1 MKKILVL
8 LSFLMPAILLV
19 AQDTLSNAEGS
30 KYQFIKV
37 VNLEALPV
45 QNQSITGTCWSFS
58 ALSFMESEMM
68 RMGKEGIN
76 LSEMFV
82 VNHAYKDK
90 ARKYIRMHGALN
102 FGPGGAFHDIP
113 YVIRNY
119 GIVPEEVYNGINYGG
134 TRHDHRELDK
144 IMQAMVD
151 AIKSNPAKKLT
162 PAWDDAVQSVLNSY
176 LGAIPESFEYRGK
189 EYTPKSFAE
198 STGLNMDDYIEISSY
213 THHPFYSRF
222 ILEVPDNWMW
232 GSVFNVP
239 LDDLVRIIDHA
250 LENGY
255 TVAWAADVS
264 EKGFSFRKGLAIV
277 PEDPATLDPK
287 DETIPNAFL
296 EPVPE
301 KKITQEMRQEA
312 FDNYETTDDHGMQIT
327 GLYKDAEGNK
337 FYFVKNSW
345 GTSNFDQG
353 YFFAS
358 EAYVRYKTMD
368 IMIHKNALP
377 KDLRKK
383 LKD

>member
-8 LSFLMPAILLV
+8 ISFLMPVLLM
-19 AQDTLSNAEGS
+19 AQDTLTNAKDS
-30 KYQFIKV
+30 KYKFIKV
-37 VNLEALPV
+37 ASLDALPV
-45 QNQSITGTCWSFS
+45 ENQSISGTCWSFS
-58 ALSFMESEMM
+58 ALSFMESEML

-82 VNHAYKDK
+82 VNHAYEDK
-90 ARKYIRMHGALN
+90 AKKYIRMHGTIN
-102 FGPGGAFHDIP
+102 FGGGGAFHDIP

-119 GIVPEEVYNGINYGG
+119 GIVPEEVYSGINYGA
-134 TRHDHRELDK
+134 TYHDHREMDK
-144 IMQAMVD
+144 MLKAMVD
-151 AIKSNPAKKLT
+151 VVVSNPGKKLS
-162 PAWDDAVQSVLNSY
+162 PVWEDAIQSVINDY
-176 LGAIPESFEYRGK
+176 LGTIPKEFTYQGK
-189 EYTPKSFAE
+189 KYTPKSFAK
-198 STGLNMDDYIEISSY
+198 STGLDMDNYLELSSY
-213 THHPFYSRF
+213 THHPFFSWF

-232 GSVFNVP
+232 GEVFNVP
-239 LDDLVRIIDHA
+239 LDDLIRTIDHA

-264 EKGFSFRKGLAIV
+264 EKGFSYRNGLAIV
-277 PEDPATLDPK
+277 PEDPATLDTK
-287 DETIPNAFL
+287 DETTPNAFL

-301 KKITQEMRQEA
+301 KEITQEMRQEA

-327 GLYKDAEGNK
+327 GLYRDANGKK
-337 FYFVKNSW
+337 FYLVKNSW

-368 IMIHKNALP
+368 IMIHRDALP

-383 LKD
+383 IKD